1 MKSVYLLEATQEKM
15 RPKPDT
21 NYIQRMQ
28 QLADKD
34 EEFTFSVS
42 KDTGRL
48 MRWYD
53 YKDINPNVRL
63 HDDCVDVMLYLGN
76 AFIQLLKNGTW
87 YTHDKQSKN
96 IKDVEKHLFDGKFI
110 VK

>member
-34 EEFTFSVS
+34 EEFTFSVF

-48 MRWYD
+48 IRWYD
-53 YKDINPNVRL
+53 YKQINPTAIL
-63 HDDCVDVMLYLGN
+63 HEDCVDVMIYIGN
-76 AFIQLLKNGTW
+76 KCIQLLKNGTW
-87 YTHDKQSKN
+87 YTPETQSKN
-96 IKDVEKHLFDGKFI
+96 IKDVEKHLFDAKFI